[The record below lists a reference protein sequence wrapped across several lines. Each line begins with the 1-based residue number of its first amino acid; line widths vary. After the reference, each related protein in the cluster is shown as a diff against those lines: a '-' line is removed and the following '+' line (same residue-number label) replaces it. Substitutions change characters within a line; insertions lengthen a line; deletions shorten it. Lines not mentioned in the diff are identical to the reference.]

1 MKYVKEIL
9 TEGEYEVST
18 FSGSKKK
25 VFSSD
30 DLKKISNTASK
41 MLKAGIKIPAPFKH
55 IQEGVFVTPIE
66 EVTESVDPV
75 KNAGFWEKIYV
86 RKNEHGTMS
95 LYGVIDAPGKEDDPD
110 SPAYKVSR
118 TVKDTSIGLLPG
130 FKDGKGRAWGDHA
143 VAHIA
148 LPVDP
153 IEPDQ
158 TNFLPL
164 PDADV
169 EDYEVIAMSRK
180 MIGNVSQV
188 LTLLKDRGISL
199 PADTTNENFLDRL
212 LVALM
217 QDQKA
222 TNSSLSQK
230 PSTGKVESYPIMMSL
245 TKKQVEAILAAN
257 LQNPETSAPFTAE
270 DLKDT
275 PSDVEQ
281 YKKAAE
287 MMSVQLNAIYQE
299 RYKDRITALVSGG
312 RINQDYADTNL
323 LPLVNSIQMSFKN
336 GKADENHLD
345 LTLKALEALPVFSQE
360 PKGNLDTAQYMGR
373 SPGNSAKEPN
383 PLDAQADDG
392 AVDNIINAVLKSV
405 PAGF

>member
-9 TEGEYEVST
+9 TEGQYEVST
-18 FSGSKKK
+18 FEGSKKK
-25 VFSSD
+25 TFSD
-30 DLKKISNTASK
+30 EDIKKMANTSTK

-55 IQEGVFVTPIE
+55 VQEGVFVTPVE
-66 EVTESVDPV
+66 EVTESPDPA
-75 KNAGFWEKIYV
+75 KNAGFWERFYAK
-86 RKNEHGTMS
+86 KNEHGTMS
-95 LYGVIDAPGKEDDPD
+95 LYGIIDAPGKEDDPD

-130 FKDGKGRAWGDHA
+130 FKDGKGRSWGEFA
-143 VAHIA
+143 VAHVA

-164 PDADV
+164 PDIDAK
-169 EDYEVIAMSRK
+169 DYEVIAMSRK

-199 PADTTNENFLDRL
+199 PADTTNDNFLDRL

-217 QDQKA
+217 QDKSGSN
-222 TNSSLSQK
+222 TSLSQK
-230 PSTGKVESYPIMMSL
+230 PSSGKVESYPIMMSL
-245 TKKQVEAILAAN
+245 TKKQVDAILAAN
-257 LQNPETSAPFTAE
+257 LQNPETNAAFTAE
-270 DLKDT
+270 DLKDI

-287 MMSVQLNAIYQE
+287 MMSVQLNSIYQE
-299 RYKDRITALVSGG
+299 RYKDRIAALINSG
-312 RINQDYADTNL
+312 RINQNYADTNL
-323 LPLVNSIQMSFKN
+323 LSLVNSIQMSFKN
-336 GKADENHLD
+336 GKAEDNHLD
-345 LTLKALEALPVFSQE
+345 LTIKALEALPVSSQE
-360 PKGNLDTAQYMGR
+360 SKGNLDTAQFMGR
-373 SPGNSAKEPN
+373 APQGSSKEPN
-383 PLDAQADDG
+383 PLDTNADDG
-392 AVDNIINAVLKSV
+392 AVDDIINAVLKSV

>member
-1 MKYVKEIL
+1 MQFVKEIL

-18 FSGSKKK
+18 FEGSKKK
-25 VFSSD
+25 AFTAE
-30 DLKKISNTASK
+30 DLKKMASTGSK

-55 IQEGVFVTPIE
+55 VQEGMFVTPVE
-66 EVTESVDPV
+66 EVVESPDPA
-75 KNAGFWEKIYV
+75 KNAGFWTKFYAK
-86 RKNEHGTMS
+86 KNEHGTTS
-95 LYGVIDAPGKEDDPD
+95 FYGIIDAPGKEDDPD

-118 TVKDTSIGLLPG
+118 TVKDTSVGLLPG
-130 FKDGKGRAWGDHA
+130 FKDGKGRNWGTHA
-143 VAHIA
+143 IAHIA

-164 PDADV
+164 PDVDV

-180 MIGNVSQV
+180 MVGNVSQV

-212 LVALM
+212 IVALM
-217 QDQKA
+217 QDNGGSNTA
-222 TNSSLSQK
+222 LNQK

-257 LQNPETSAPFTAE
+257 LQNPETNAPFSAD
-270 DLKDT
+270 DLKDV
-275 PSDVEQ
+275 PSEVDQ

-287 MMSVQLNAIYQE
+287 MMSVQLNSIYQE
-299 RYKDRITALVSGG
+299 RYKDRIAALVSSG
-312 RINQDYADTNL
+312 RINQNYADGNL

-336 GKADENHLD
+336 GKAEDNHLD
-345 LTLKALEALPVFSQE
+345 LTIRALEALPVSSQE
-360 PKGNLDTAQYMGR
+360 TKDDLDTAQFMGR
-373 SPGNSAKEPN
+373 TPQGATKESSPLAPTE
-383 PLDAQADDG
+383 QDG
-392 AVDNIINAVLKSV
+392 AVDAIINSVLKSV

>member
-25 VFSSD
+25 VFTSD
-30 DLKKISNTASK
+30 DLKKISSTASK

-55 IQEGVFVTPIE
+55 LQEGVFVTPVE

-164 PDADV
+164 PDSEI

-217 QDQKA
+217 QDQK
-222 TNSSLSQK
+222 TSNSSLGQK
-230 PSTGKVESYPIMMSL
+230 PSNGKVESYPIMMSL

-257 LQNPETSAPFTAE
+257 LQNPETGASFTAE
-270 DLKDT
+270 DLKEV

-299 RYKDRITALVSGG
+299 RYKDRIAALVSSG
-312 RINQDYADTNL
+312 RVNQNYAETNL

-345 LTLKALEALPVFSQE
+345 LTLKALEALPVSSQE
-360 PKGNLDTAQYMGR
+360 PKGDLNTAQYMGR
-373 SPGNSAKEPN
+373 SPNNSAKEPN
-383 PLDAQADDG
+383 PLDPQSDDG

>member
-1 MKYVKEIL
+1 MKYVKEVL
-9 TEGEYEVST
+9 TEGQYEVST
-18 FSGSKKK
+18 FEGSKKK
-25 VFSSD
+25 TFSAED
-30 DLKKISNTASK
+30 IKKMANTSTK

-55 IQEGVFVTPIE
+55 VQEGVFVTPIE
-66 EVTESVDPV
+66 EITESPDPA
-75 KNAGFWEKIYV
+75 KNAGFWERFYAK
-86 RKNEHGTMS
+86 KNEHGTMS
-95 LYGVIDAPGKEDDPD
+95 LYGIIDAPGKEDDPD

-130 FKDGKGRAWGDHA
+130 FKDGKGRSWGEFA
-143 VAHIA
+143 VAHVA

-164 PDADV
+164 PDIDAK
-169 EDYEVIAMSRK
+169 DYEVVAMSRK

-199 PADTTNENFLDRL
+199 PADTTNDNFLDRL

-217 QDQKA
+217 QDKSGSN
-222 TNSSLSQK
+222 TSLSQK
-230 PSTGKVESYPIMMSL
+230 PSSGKVESYPIMMSL
-245 TKKQVEAILAAN
+245 TKKQVDAILAAN
-257 LQNPETSAPFTAE
+257 LQNPETNAAFTAE
-270 DLKDT
+270 DLKDV

-287 MMSVQLNAIYQE
+287 MMSVQLNSIYQE
-299 RYKDRITALVSGG
+299 RYKDRIAALISSG
-312 RINQDYADTNL
+312 RINQNYADSNL

-336 GKADENHLD
+336 GKAEDNHLD
-345 LTLKALEALPVFSQE
+345 LTIKALEALPVSSQE
-360 PKGNLDTAQYMGR
+360 PKGNLDTAQFMGR
-373 SPGNSAKEPN
+373 APQGSSKESN
-383 PLDAQADDG
+383 PLDANADDG
-392 AVDNIINAVLKSV
+392 AVDDIINAVLKSV

>member
-25 VFSSD
+25 VFTSD

-55 IQEGVFVTPIE
+55 LQEGVFVTPVE

-164 PDADV
+164 PDSEI

-217 QDQKA
+217 QDQK
-222 TNSSLSQK
+222 TSNSSLGQK
-230 PSTGKVESYPIMMSL
+230 PSNGKVESYPIMMSL

-257 LQNPETSAPFTAE
+257 LQNPETGASFTAE
-270 DLKDT
+270 DLKEV

-299 RYKDRITALVSGG
+299 RYKDRIAALVSSG
-312 RINQDYADTNL
+312 RVNQNYAETNL

-345 LTLKALEALPVFSQE
+345 LTLKALEALPVSSQE
-360 PKGNLDTAQYMGR
+360 PKGDLNTAQYMGR
-373 SPGNSAKEPN
+373 SPNNSAKEPN
-383 PLDAQADDG
+383 PLDPQSDDG

>member
-9 TEGEYEVST
+9 TEGDYEVST
-18 FSGSKKK
+18 FEGSKKK
-25 VFSSD
+25 SFSAV
-30 DLKKISNTASK
+30 DLKKIATTASK

-55 IQEGVFVTPIE
+55 VQEGVFVTPIE
-66 EVTESVDPV
+66 EVVDSPDPA
-75 KNAGFWEKIYV
+75 KNAGFWEKIYAK
-86 RKNEHGTMS
+86 KNEHGTVS
-95 LYGVIDAPGKEDDPD
+95 LYGVIDAPGKEDDPE
-110 SPAYKVSR
+110 SPAYKISR

-130 FKDGKGRAWGDHA
+130 FKDGKGRAWGEFA

-164 PDADV
+164 PDIDA
-169 EDYEVIAMSRK
+169 EEYEVIAMSRK
-180 MIGNVSQV
+180 MLGNVSQV

-217 QDQKA
+217 QDKGGSN
-222 TNSSLSQK
+222 TGLNQK
-230 PSTGKVESYPIMMSL
+230 PSNGKVESYPIMMSL
-245 TKKQVEAILAAN
+245 TKKQVEAIIAAN
-257 LQNPETSAPFTAE
+257 LQNPETNAPFTAD
-270 DLKDT
+270 DLKDV
-275 PSDVEQ
+275 PSDADQ

-287 MMSVQLNAIYQE
+287 MMSVQLNSIYQE
-299 RYKDRITALVSGG
+299 RYKDRISALVTSG
-312 RINQDYADTNL
+312 RVNQSYADSNL

-336 GKADENHLD
+336 GKAEDNHLD
-345 LTLKALEALPVFSQE
+345 LTLKALEALPVSSQE
-360 PKGNLDTAQYMGR
+360 SKGNIDTAQFMGR
-373 SPGNSAKEPN
+373 TPQGSSKESN
-383 PLDAQADDG
+383 PLNPSDETG
-392 AVDNIINAVLKSV
+392 EVDNIINAVLKSV

>member
-18 FSGSKKK
+18 FEGSKKK
-25 VFSSD
+25 QFTGS
-30 DLKKISNTASK
+30 DLKKIASTASK

-55 IQEGVFVTPIE
+55 VQEGVFITPVE
-66 EVTESVDPV
+66 EVTDSPDPA
-75 KNAGFWEKIYV
+75 KNAGFWERIYAK
-86 RKNEHGTMS
+86 KNEHGTVS
-95 LYGVIDAPGKEDDPD
+95 LYGVIDAPGKEEDAE

-130 FKDGKGRAWGDHA
+130 FKDGKGRSWGEYA

-158 TNFLPL
+158 TNFIPL
-164 PDADV
+164 PDVEA

-180 MIGNVSQV
+180 MTGNVSQV
-188 LTLLKDRGISL
+188 LTLLKDKGISL

-217 QDQKA
+217 QSQK
-222 TNSSLSQK
+222 TSTSPLSQK

-245 TKKQVEAILAAN
+245 TKKQVDAIVAAN
-257 LQNPETSAPFTAE
+257 LHNPETNAPFTAD
-270 DLKDT
+270 DLKDV

-287 MMSVQLNAIYQE
+287 MMSVQLNSIYQE
-299 RYKDRITALVSGG
+299 RYKDRIASLVSSN
-312 RINQDYADTNL
+312 RVSQNYADTHL
-323 LPLVNSIQMSFKN
+323 LPMVNSIQMSFKN

-345 LTLKALEALPVFSQE
+345 LTLKALEALPVSSQE
-360 PKGNLDTAQYMGR
+360 NRGSVNTAQYMGR
-373 SPGNSAKEPN
+373 TPANASKEPN
-383 PLDAQADDG
+383 PLEDNSGDG

>member
-1 MKYVKEIL
+1 MKFVKEIL

-18 FSGSKKK
+18 FEGSKKK
-25 VFSSD
+25 VFTSSD
-30 DLKKISNTASK
+30 LRKISTTASK

-55 IQEGVFVTPIE
+55 IQEGVFVTPVE
-66 EVTESVDPV
+66 EVVESPDPA

-86 RKNEHGTMS
+86 RKNDHGTVS

-110 SPAYKVSR
+110 SPAFKVSR

-130 FKDGKGRAWGDHA
+130 FKDGKGRTWGDFA

-158 TNFLPL
+158 TNFIPL
-164 PDADV
+164 PDSEV

-180 MIGNVSQV
+180 MTGNVSQV
-188 LTLLKDRGISL
+188 LTLLSDRGIDL

-217 QDQKA
+217 QNQKG
-222 TNSSLSQK
+222 TSSLNQK
-230 PSTGKVESYPIMMSL
+230 PSNGKVESYPIMMSL

-257 LQNPETSAPFTAE
+257 LQNPETGNSFTAE
-270 DLKDT
+270 DLKDV

-287 MMSVQLNAIYQE
+287 MMSVQLNSVYQD
-299 RYKDRITALVSGG
+299 RYNDRIKALVASN
-312 RINQDYADTNL
+312 RISQAFADANL
-323 LPLVNSIQMSFKN
+323 IPLVNSVQMSFEN
-336 GKADENHLD
+336 GKPKQNALD
-345 LTLKALEALPVFSQE
+345 ITLQALEALPAVGSQ
-360 PKGNLDTAQYMGR
+360 PSNVDTAQFMGR
-373 SPGNSAKEPN
+373 SPAGSTKEAN
-383 PLDAQADDG
+383 PIGDDKADNLEE
-392 AVDNIINAVLKSV
+392 VDNIVNSILKAV
-405 PAGF
+405 PASF